1 MTATKAEM
9 PPRLQRHLPAAGRAV
24 GLRGTAICGRV
35 ADYYTGD
42 HAHIVRLASRGAS
55 PLPSPGGGRGGR
67 GSRPPRGGEGADA
80 PLLPPVPRAP
90 GGAPVSRRRWGARA
104 RRRS

>member
-9 PPRLQRHLPAAGRAV
+9 TPRLQRHLPAAGRAV

-42 HAHIVRLASRGAS
+42 HAHIVRLAVAAV
-55 PLPSPGGGRGGR
+55 LEAGRLR
-67 GSRPPRGGEGADA
+67 REALAAPDLYHTQPEGAG
-80 PLLPPVPRAP
+80 VE
-90 GGAPVSRRRWGARA
+90 ARA
-104 RRRS
+104 RLRAADEPTRHYCRQCLARLVVRQ